1 MASVY
6 DFSAKTI
13 TGQDTPIA
21 DFKGRVKVQLIP
33 R

>member
-1 MASVY
+1 LVADSLDY
-6 DFSAKTI
+6 RGD
-13 TGQDTPIA
+13 TGVA